1 MDFRHDDEIVETFLI
16 ESQKHLTEIE
26 TGLVQLERTHPHKDD
41 ALLHRIFRA
50 AHSIKAT
57 ANLLELR
64 KVERLTH
71 RLENILQSLRKNE
84 CDADPDLV
92 QVLLETLDMIR
103 LLLSDIDKPPNIDV
117 GGQLRAL
124 DALLRRSRA

>member
-1 MDFRHDDEIVETFLI
+1 MDFREDDEVVETFLL
-16 ESQKHLTEIE
+16 EAQNHLTAIE
-26 TGLVQLERTHPHKDD
+26 TGLVELERSHPHKDD

-57 ANLLELR
+57 SNLLELR

-84 CDADPDLV
+84 CDAVPELI

-103 LLLSDIDKPPNIDV
+103 LLLTDFDAAPRVDV
-117 GGQLRAL
+117 SGQLRAL
-124 DALLRRSRA
+124 DTLLRLRPA

>member
-1 MDFRHDDEIVETFLI
+1 MDFRDDDEVVETFLL
-16 ESQKHLTEIE
+16 ESQNHLTAIE
-26 TGLVQLERTHPHKDD
+26 TGLVQLERTHPEKDD

-57 ANLLELR
+57 SNLLELR

-103 LLLSDIDKPPNIDV
+103 LLLTDFDAASKIDV
-117 GGQLRAL
+117 GVQLRAL
-124 DALLRRSRA
+124 DALQRRRRD